1 MKHLFLL
8 LFLTAALFHGTPSL
22 CDTAKDDDAE
32 ELKQAVEPIKKAAE
46 QGDITAQYKL
56 GVLYS
61 QGIGMEQDNAKAC
74 RWYRKA
80 AEQGDMKAQYM
91 LGRMY
96 YNGEGVP
103 QDFVKARQWWEKA
116 AAQKV
121 AAEDHSAI
129 LYANGS
135 FYFNIYI
142 DGMPEYDIGILYSK
156 GRGVSQDHD
165 MARQWWE
172 KAAARGFITAQ
183 LHLGYL
189 YYQGEG
195 VRQDYGMAR
204 QWWEKAAAQHNPSA
218 QALVGSL
225 YEHGEGVNKDFTTA
239 RKWYDEACKGGFQEG
254 CTALERLNG
263 HK

>member
-1 MKHLFLL
+1 MKHAFLL
-8 LFLTAALFHGTPSL
+8 LFLIAAFFHSTPSP
-22 CDTAKDDDAE
+22 CDTVENDTETMEK
-32 ELKQAVEPIKKAAE
+32 AVETIKEAAE
-46 QGDITAQYKL
+46 QGDATAQYKL
-56 GVLYS
+56 GVLYI
-61 QGIGMEQDNAKAC
+61 QGVGMMQDSARAC
-74 RWYRKA
+74 YWYRKA
-80 AEQGDMKAQYM
+80 AEQGQMKAQYM
-91 LGRMY
+91 LGLMFSK
-96 YNGEGVP
+96 GEGVP
-103 QDFVKARQWWEKA
+103 QDFVQARQWWEKA
-116 AAQKV
+116 AAQ
-121 AAEDHSAI
+121 EDTTGDNNVI
-129 LYANGS
+129 LFANGS
-135 FYFNIYI
+135 FYFNLYI
-142 DGMPEYDIGILYSK
+142 NGMAEYNLGELYSN
-156 GRGVSQDHD
+156 GLGVSQDHD

-254 CTALERLNG
+254 CAALERLNG